1 MVFRVLF
8 LIVVCGLT
16 VFLAVAP
23 GSYSPLAP
31 LVNDWVPWIDHRY
44 AVILAH
50 LVGFG
55 GLVVLVTW
63 LWGRL
68 LPAALA
74 VFAFSAVLE
83 ALQTQIAWRNGSWS
97 DLGLNAVA
105 VLLGVL
111 VAWGLLRVRWIRSI
125 DRGLEPDTES
135 SISALSD

>member
-1 MVFRVLF
+1 MVFRLLL

-16 VFLAVAP
+16 AFLAVAP

-31 LVNDWVPWIDHRY
+31 LVNDWAPWIDHRD

-55 GLVVLVTW
+55 GLVIMVTW

-83 ALQTQIAWRNGSWS
+83 AVQTRIAWRDGSWS

-105 VLLGVL
+105 ILLGIL
-111 VAWGLLRVRWIRSI
+111 VAWALRRVGWMRSI
-125 DRGLEPDTES
+125 GRGS
-135 SISALSD
+135 

>member
-1 MVFRVLF
+1 MVFRVLLLIF
-8 LIVVCGLT
+8 LCGLI

-31 LVNDWVPWIDHRY
+31 LVNDWAPWIDHRY

-55 GLVVLVTW
+55 GLVVMVNW

-68 LPAALA
+68 LRAALA
-74 VFAFSAVLE
+74 VFAFSVFLE
-83 ALQTQIAWRNGSWS
+83 VLQTRIAWRDGSWS
-97 DLGLNAVA
+97 DVGLNAVA

-111 VAWGLLRVRWIRSI
+111 VVLVIRRLRGIRAY
-125 DRGLEPDTES
+125 RY
-135 SISALSD
+135 